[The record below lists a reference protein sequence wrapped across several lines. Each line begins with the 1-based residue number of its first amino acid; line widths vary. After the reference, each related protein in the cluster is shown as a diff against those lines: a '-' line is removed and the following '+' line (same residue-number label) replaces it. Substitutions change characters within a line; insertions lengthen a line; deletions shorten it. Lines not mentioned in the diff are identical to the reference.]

1 LTDEARAPYMAME
14 RDDRTRFHK
23 ESHQAD
29 ILAMAEQEER
39 RKKLGL
45 LTDPEELLAQGTD
58 ATSRGARQKVQA
70 ERENKQAIREQRKL
84 AREENMDEEEMEE
97 RRIEKERLRLETE
110 ERRKKRKQEEQ
121 ALAKQHTKLDKEH
134 SKKAAQR
141 LEYLLKQSSIFS
153 RLQGALGGASAK
165 GTAHACL
172 PGSKE
177 DLANKKQE
185 AEADGNDDVDNDNG
199 GGGKKKATAV
209 PGVHHIHAKDS
220 PVESNSEDENEEE
233 HVFLTQ
239 QPSCIK
245 FGKLK
250 SYQLEALNW

>member
-1 LTDEARAPYMAME
+1 MAME

-29 ILAMAEQEER
+29 IAAMQEQEER

-45 LTDPEELLAQGTD
+45 LTDPEELLAQGTE

-70 ERENKQAIREQRKL
+70 ERETKLAMREQRKL
-84 AREENMDEEEMEE
+84 AREENMDEDEAEE
-97 RRIEKERLRLETE
+97 RRMEKERLRQETE

-121 ALAKQHTKLDKEH
+121 ALAKQHNKLDKEQ

-153 RLQGALGGASAK
+153 RLQGALGGASSK
-165 GTAHACL
+165 GVNGAAHACL

-177 DLANKKQE
+177 DMANKKEEQ
-185 AEADGNDDVDNDNG
+185 AATDD
-199 GGGKKKATAV
+199 GGGKKRAATSGKV

-250 SYQLEALNW
+250 AYQLEALNW